1 MPVLTD
7 LERRRRRFE
16 PQTDEKLLGGR
27 ETAEV
32 FSYHVFTSNDRGEGF
47 QNKVSS
53 LAGAQLARGVDRG
66 GGREG
71 ATGFF
76 WRGYPGEP

>member
-32 FSYHVFTSNDRGEGF
+32 FGVHVFTKND
-47 QNKVSS
+47 
-53 LAGAQLARGVDRG
+53 G
-66 GGREG
+66 G
-71 ATGFF
+71 
-76 WRGYPGEP
+76 